1 MANTMKPF
9 LCRDK
14 KHRLGTISWNGDG
27 IPQLMLYRHAVNLDA
42 DHPAEVDV
50 IGPLEGRMPV
60 RCDLCDEVIL
70 WDVSVQVLLA
80 MVERLDHK
88 RIEEFKERFHRQQSK
103 VAFE

>member
-1 MANTMKPF
+1 MSDMKPF
-9 LCRDK
+9 LCKDK
-14 KHRLGTISWNGDG
+14 KHRLGMICWDGDG
-27 IPQLMLYRHAVNLDA
+27 IPQLMLYRHAVDLDA
-42 DHPAEVDV
+42 EHPAEVDV

-60 RCDLCDEVIL
+60 RCDLCDEVKL

-88 RIEEFKERFHRQQSK
+88 RIEDFKERFHRQRSK